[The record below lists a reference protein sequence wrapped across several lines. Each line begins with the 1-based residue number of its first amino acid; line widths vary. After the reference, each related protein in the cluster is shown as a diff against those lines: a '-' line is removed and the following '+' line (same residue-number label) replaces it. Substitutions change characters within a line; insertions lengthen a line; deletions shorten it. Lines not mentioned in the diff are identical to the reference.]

1 MGQLTSLLAGKFVA
15 FDTGPLIYYIEEH
28 PDYLSSADEL
38 FSALDSGAA
47 HGMTSVLTLQEVLVK
62 PLREGRE
69 DVAEKYREVLTHSA
83 NVKLYDVDQSI
94 CETAARLR
102 AKYIWLRTPDALQLA
117 TAIRHEAQI
126 VVTNDDRWR
135 LVSEVVIFILKDFA
149 SKAPEPVT

>member
-1 MGQLTSLLAGKFVA
+1 VGQLTPLIAGKLVA

-28 PDYLSSADEL
+28 PDYLSAADEL
-38 FSALDSGAA
+38 FGALDSGAA
-47 HGMTSVLTLQEVLVK
+47 QGMTSVLTLQEVLVK
-62 PLREGRE
+62 PLRESRE
-69 DVAEKYREVLTHSA
+69 ALAEKYRQVLTRSV

-117 TAIRHEAQI
+117 TAIRHHAQI

-135 LVSEVVIFILKDFA
+135 LVSEVVVFVLKDFA
-149 SKAPEPVT
+149 RT